1 VSEASRQRWNH
12 EQIPEMGSLDRPS
25 LGFPQPVCR
34 VRRHRRSP
42 VLDNRNPH
50 WGGGSILQEN
60 IRPFGNCHAISLG
73 CSRLPCH
80 TSVDANTQKFFNVNI
95 LCVG

>member
-50 WGGGSILQEN
+50 WGGAQFFKKTLDHLVIAMRFHWVVLVYLA
-60 IRPFGNCHAISLG
+60 IRVLTRTHKNFSM
-73 CSRLPCH
+73 
-80 TSVDANTQKFFNVNI
+80 
-95 LCVG
+95 